1 MNIYKTNKEIIK
13 CLENAI
19 DRIEE
24 QDKTIMLLRNKLNE
38 KKEKLKD
45 ELEVDYRK
53 MEEERNKCIK
63 KFGYAPFFFTEEEM
77 NDYHNFLYSHDSP
90 KEDDI
95 CPSAAA
101 FSSDITFHYYPE
113 EFRRGA
119 IVVECPYCHT
129 KRKLGTG
136 IDFFEER

>member
-38 KKEKLKD
+38 KKEKIKD

-53 MEEERNKCIK
+53 MKDGRRK
-63 KFGYAPFFFTEEEM
+63 K
-77 NDYHNFLYSHDSP
+77 
-90 KEDDI
+90 
-95 CPSAAA
+95 
-101 FSSDITFHYYPE
+101 
-113 EFRRGA
+113 
-119 IVVECPYCHT
+119 
-129 KRKLGTG
+129 
-136 IDFFEER
+136 